1 MKRSRTF
8 NLDIEV
14 TDRNDTSNLADRL
27 ADKI

>member
-8 NLDIEV
+8 NLDIEENGK
-14 TDRNDTSNLADRL
+14 NDTSNLADRL

>member
-8 NLDIEV
+8 NLDIEEN
-14 TDRNDTSNLADRL
+14 DRNETSNLADRL